1 MNPSNPTLRF
11 FCDNR
16 LKTHYE
22 NHAEDL
28 PSTIAMRWCLHAT
41 SIDRIFEREHMA
53 EFLFRLAFVLDSK
66 RIFDILILNGYLFDY
81 SYKGE
86 RYQFSIKDLED
97 HIGFQIGNSCFH
109 PTTRDQFFKDS
120 INFISILSLGY
131 AMNGF
136 FLLEHPQKIGNDII
150 ANFDQ
155 TKILDQL
162 PTNNQVFEQK
172 AALFVAEVL
181 KEIDFGV
188 LNKENKDMQAKLLE
202 FEERRKIASSIPVFD
217 YEKIPMETR
226 YHCMLASFSEEAA
239 REVLDN
245 PDDEDI
251 QHRCKTFIF
260 LAWLFANDLMGI
272 DPYTTADPFEGIS
285 ISYED
290 YDDGN
295 GYNLLN
301 FYDMNNLEAMAPL
314 LKGIFFDEYPNL
326 NS

>member
-28 PSTIAMRWCLHAT
+28 PSTVAMRWCLHAT

-66 RIFDILILNGYLFDY
+66 RIFDNLIVNGYLFDY

-97 HIGFQIGNSCFH
+97 HIGFQSNNSCLY
-109 PTTRDQFFKDS
+109 PTTRERFFTDS

-136 FLLEHPQKIGNDII
+136 FLLEQPKKIGNDII
-150 ANFDQ
+150 ADFDQ

-162 PTNNQVFEQK
+162 PSNDQVFEQK
-172 AALFVAEVL
+172 AALFVSEVM
-181 KEIDFGV
+181 KDIDFGV
-188 LNKENKDMQAKLLE
+188 FNKENKDMQTKLLE
-202 FEERRKIASSIPVFD
+202 FEERRKIASSIPEFD
-217 YEKIPMETR
+217 YDKIPMETR
-226 YHCMLASFSEEAA
+226 YHCMQASFSEEEA
-239 REVLDN
+239 REVLEN

-251 QHRCKTFIF
+251 QYRCKVFLN
-260 LAWLFANDLMGI
+260 LAWLFANNLMVI
-272 DPYTTADPFEGIS
+272 DPYTTADPVEGV
-285 ISYED
+285 YLDDED
-290 YDDGN
+290 YDEGD

-301 FYDMNNLEAMAPL
+301 YYDQYNLEAMAPL
-314 LKGIFFDEYPNL
+314 LKGLFFDESPNL
-326 NS
+326 